1 MTGTIPL
8 GLLEASAVREMANI
22 GLGHATTAL
31 AGLTNRQIDMSVPDA
46 ESVPLEEL
54 PELLGSEAL
63 CVGVYMAIAGD
74 IDGHVAFILPWTGA
88 QALWTMLLG
97 AAPEDPEG
105 IDALHASVLC
115 EVGNIIDGGF
125 LSAISDMT
133 GLNLQATPPQLC
145 ADMGIAVIGAIVCEA
160 ACADA
165 AALAVRTTIS
175 AEGADLEGTFL
186 FVPTVGG
193 LRKLFRGLGLPE
205 LEASG
210 EKG

>member
-1 MTGTIPL
+1 MRL

-31 AGLTNRQIDMSVPDA
+31 AGLTGKTIDMSVPDA

-54 PELLGSEAL
+54 PLLLGTEEL
-63 CVGVYMAIAGD
+63 CVGVYMPIDGD
-74 IDGHVAFILPWTGA
+74 IDGHVAFVLPWHGA
-88 QALWTMLLG
+88 QRLWTMLVG
-97 AAPEDPEG
+97 SAPEGPETM
-105 IDALHASVLC
+105 DELHVSVLM

-133 GLNLQATPPQLC
+133 NLNLQATPPQLSV
-145 ADMGIAVIGAIVCEA
+145 DMGVSVIAAIVCEA
-160 ACADA
+160 ACADS

-175 AEGADLEGTFL
+175 ESGEDLNGTFL

-193 LRKLFRGLGLPE
+193 LKKLFRGLGLPE
-205 LEASG
+205 GG
-210 EKG
+210 E